1 MLVVGKHRP
10 LVSTPPRL
18 SRTLPCF
25 PLFYAFLQS
34 LGDAVIVCLHSEPDS
49 PRVLPRGRVSPDSAE
64 HPAAFLAAL
73 ENPPMNPQSPS
84 GRGKEL
90 SAAAEAAVAAAR
102 KKGTPGLV
110 PYVPE
115 CLAGTLV
122 EAFGVLA
129 AADATDKRDRYECI
143 GVVLPSWFFVASF
156 VPCIPMQNT
165 MERMKGTTANICEWG
180 GRCSKV
186 SVDCFQA
193 ITGGGFP
200 PGRFPDRWRNAG

>member
-1 MLVVGKHRP
+1 MGKDSTACFDATSLIARSSLCSP
-10 LVSTPPRL
+10 LLRL
-18 SRTLPCF
+18 A
-25 PLFYAFLQS
+25 PLKS

-73 ENPPMNPQSPS
+73 ETPPMNPQSPS

-129 AADATDKRDRYECI
+129 AADATDKRDRCEVHE
-143 GVVLPSWFFVASF
+143 GGAVMRVPSY
-156 VPCIPMQNT
+156 
-165 MERMKGTTANICEWG
+165 
-180 GRCSKV
+180 
-186 SVDCFQA
+186 
-193 ITGGGFP
+193 
-200 PGRFPDRWRNAG
+200 

>member
-1 MLVVGKHRP
+1 MAWEGGVCGRSWPRIALLV
-10 LVSTPPRL
+10 LTPPPVL
-18 SRTLPCF
+18 HTLPYVC
-25 PLFYAFLQS
+25 LFCAFLLKS
-34 LGDAVIVCLHSEPDS
+34 LGDAVIVCLHSEPGS

-73 ENPPMNPQSPS
+73 ETPPTNPQSPL

-115 CLAGTLV
+115 GLAGTLV

-129 AADATDKRDRYECI
+129 AANATDKRDRYEYI
-143 GVVLPSWFFVASF
+143 GMVL
-156 VPCIPMQNT
+156 
-165 MERMKGTTANICEWG
+165 
-180 GRCSKV
+180 
-186 SVDCFQA
+186 
-193 ITGGGFP
+193 
-200 PGRFPDRWRNAG
+200 

>member
-1 MLVVGKHRP
+1 MSVVGKDRTACFDAASLIAHSSLCSP
-10 LVSTPPRL
+10 LLRL
-18 SRTLPCF
+18 A
-25 PLFYAFLQS
+25 PLKS

-73 ENPPMNPQSPS
+73 ETPPMNPQSPS

-129 AADATDKRDRYECI
+129 AADATDKRNRYEVPEGGAI
-143 GVVLPSWFFVASF
+143 MRVPSY
-156 VPCIPMQNT
+156 
-165 MERMKGTTANICEWG
+165 
-180 GRCSKV
+180 
-186 SVDCFQA
+186 
-193 ITGGGFP
+193 
-200 PGRFPDRWRNAG
+200 